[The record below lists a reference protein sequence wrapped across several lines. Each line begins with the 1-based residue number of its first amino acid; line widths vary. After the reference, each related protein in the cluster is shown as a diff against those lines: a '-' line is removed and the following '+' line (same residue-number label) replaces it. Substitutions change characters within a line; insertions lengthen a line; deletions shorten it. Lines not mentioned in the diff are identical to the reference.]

1 MKKLSYQIV
10 SKASLFTLFVPLLFA
25 GSIALAEEDTTSVV
39 DTTTE
44 ELVEQK
50 TSTPTA
56 LKLSTH
62 ALTITLNETQQI
74 QATVS
79 PEDADNQQISWTSTN
94 EQVASVTNGLVE
106 GIKAGTTTIT
116 ATVNGITETVQV
128 TVTDP
133 VIELTDQQ
141 STIRVSGATSVLTK
155 EATLKVETMKENT
168 EIYKRVKEATNGQFL
183 LVDIQLLNKLGES
196 MQPNGT
202 VKVQLPIPK
211 DYQQEKV
218 TVYTYDD
225 KMNKLTEVKGSVEG
239 TAYTFETTHFSYYAL
254 VEEVDT
260 QALTEAIQKATALSQ
275 ADYTKDS
282 WTIVTNALGVAQDVV
297 ENAQSQATVDQAT
310 NDLNQALNR
319 LERKPDKAALQQ
331 AVTKGQKLKKDNYQA
346 SSWQTFQEKLT
357 QAATV
362 LTDER
367 ATKQEIEQALKHL
380 QAAQNNL
387 KTQDKTTLVT
397 AINQAEELVKK
408 DYTEKTWTTV
418 VDALKQAK
426 KVATDENAT
435 QTAINEAT
443 ETLNTAIKKLE
454 NKDTSSKTE
463 KQKLTEAIKKA
474 EKLVE
479 EHYTEETWKVF
490 SEKLAT
496 AKKVAADINATQQK
510 IDKALKELTTAQ
522 KDLIAAIDKEALG
535 DLIDKALKLK
545 ASDFDTKTWANLQNS
560 LEEAQAIFGDA
571 KATVND
577 IAESFK
583 KLKADI
589 AALKAARNTNT
600 SNRARNN
607 LTRTSSTNRRTSTF
621 RLPKRTSTTDPTTY
635 RKHSFLPRTGEQFSA
650 YLPIIGG
657 VLIVAGVIV
666 YIRRR
671 KNKTN

>member
-1 MKKLSYQIV
+1 
-10 SKASLFTLFVPLLFA
+10 
-25 GSIALAEEDTTSVV
+25 
-39 DTTTE
+39 
-44 ELVEQK
+44 
-50 TSTPTA
+50 
-56 LKLSTH
+56 
-62 ALTITLNETQQI
+62 
-74 QATVS
+74 
-79 PEDADNQQISWTSTN
+79 
-94 EQVASVTNGLVE
+94 
-106 GIKAGTTTIT
+106 
-116 ATVNGITETVQV
+116 
-128 TVTDP
+128 
-133 VIELTDQQ
+133 
-141 STIRVSGATSVLTK
+141 
-155 EATLKVETMKENT
+155 
-168 EIYKRVKEATNGQFL
+168 
-183 LVDIQLLNKLGES
+183 
-196 MQPNGT
+196 
-202 VKVQLPIPK
+202 
-211 DYQQEKV
+211 
-218 TVYTYDD
+218 
-225 KMNKLTEVKGSVEG
+225 
-239 TAYTFETTHFSYYAL
+239 L

>member
-1 MKKLSYQIV
+1 MKKLSYQLV
-10 SKASLFTLFVPLLFA
+10 FKASLFTLFVPLLFA
-25 GSIALAEEDTTSVV
+25 GSIALAEEGTTSAV

-50 TSTPTA
+50 TSAPTA

-62 ALTITLNETQQI
+62 ALTIRLNETQQI

-79 PEDADNQQISWTSTN
+79 PEDADNQQISWTSAN

-155 EATLKVETMKENT
+155 EATLKVETMKEDT

-218 TVYTYDD
+218 NVYTYDD
-225 KMNKLTEVKGSVEG
+225 KMNKLTEVKGSIEG
-239 TAYTFETTHFSYYAL
+239 AYYTFETTHFSYYAL

-275 ADYTKDS
+275 TDYTKAS
-282 WTIVTNALGVAQDVV
+282 WTIVTNALGVAQDAV

-310 NDLNQALNR
+310 NDLNQALNT

-362 LTDER
+362 LTDEN
-367 ATKQEIEQALKHL
+367 ATKQEIEQALKYL
-380 QAAQNNL
+380 QEAQNNL
-387 KTQDKTTLVT
+387 KTQDKTKLVT

-454 NKDTSSKTE
+454 NKDTSSKAE

-496 AKKVAADINATQQK
+496 AKKVAADVNATQQK